1 MFKEG
6 GSGHK
11 SILITTH
18 GGWLFTGYRQ
28 MNKTGVIDGLMN
40 EYEMLRSFEINT
52 GVTQIKLNINR
63 ESGGL
68 LSGACILNHSVA
80 HLG

>member
-1 MFKEG
+1 
-6 GSGHK
+6 
-11 SILITTH
+11 
-18 GGWLFTGYRQ
+18 
-28 MNKTGVIDGLMN
+28 MNKTGVIDGLKN
-40 EYEMLRSFEINT
+40 EYDMLRSFKINT
-52 GVTQIKLNINR
+52 GVTQIKLNINQ